1 MTYKLNITKTPIYRD
16 GQFEIFDILQD
27 KTVYPTEYLKT
38 RNKKITYSELS
49 FGDVLKYEMNSRD
62 IDISK
67 KVLIPQDKSITP
79 LCVLKENTLF
89 YKVYNAYH
97 FRNEEGFLQTRLTL
111 TTYKNPIIKEVN
123 NDKEGIN

>member
-1 MTYKLNITKTPIYRD
+1 MTYKLNITKTPTYRD

-67 KVLIPQDKSITP
+67 KVLIPQDKSITS

-111 TTYKNPIIKEVN
+111 TTYKNPIIKEEN